1 MRSPAAPDG
10 LSAEEA
16 AARLERIGRNRLE
29 GRRREGSLRLL
40 VRQFE
45 NPIILILA
53 FASLLAFFLGDA
65 VDAWIILA
73 IILLSGLL
81 GFWREH
87 GAADA
92 IEALRGLV
100 RTEVEVRRE
109 SRIVSV
115 PLEEI
120 VPGDLVVLNAG
131 DIVPGDALVLE
142 SKDLL
147 VDEAVLT
154 GEAYPVEKECGVV
167 AEQTPLAL
175 RTNCLFTGTHVVSG
189 TAEALVVHTGADDRA
204 RAHLEATEEDARA
217 DQIRAGAEPLRLHAH
232 PRDGGVPGRDLRGQC
247 RPRPGPLSTRSC
259 SRSRWRSG

>member
-1 MRSPAAPDG
+1 MLQDAAPADGDIAATYWHRHAGDVLRALAGSPDG
-10 LSAEEA
+10 LSPEEA
-16 AARLERIGRNRLE
+16 AARLERVGRNRLE

-100 RTEVEVRRE
+100 RTEVEVRRAG
-109 SRIVSV
+109 RVISV

-131 DIVPGDALVLE
+131 DLVPGDALVVE

-167 AEQTPLAL
+167 GEQTPLAL

-189 TAEALVVHTGADDRA
+189 TAEALVVHTGAETELGRISKRLRHTPA
-204 RAHLEATEEDARA
+204 RTSFE
-217 DQIRAGAEPLRLHAH
+217 
-232 PRDGGVPGRDLRGQC
+232 
-247 RPRPGPLSTRSC
+247 
-259 SRSRWRSG
+259 